1 MVVLAVKE
9 NASSVRKRENVVIYN
24 IAIAILFVMMILINY
39 VKNKDIKRLKN
50 ELSLLNSEYN
60 SLYNQKAQH
69 DAMCPMS
76 RSRTGFRKRIDG

>member
-1 MVVLAVKE
+1 M
-9 NASSVRKRENVVIYN
+9 IYN

-60 SLYNQKAQH
+60 SLYNEQEQH
-69 DAMCPMS
+69 NKECPMF

>member
-1 MVVLAVKE
+1 
-9 NASSVRKRENVVIYN
+9 
-24 IAIAILFVMMILINY
+24 MMILINY